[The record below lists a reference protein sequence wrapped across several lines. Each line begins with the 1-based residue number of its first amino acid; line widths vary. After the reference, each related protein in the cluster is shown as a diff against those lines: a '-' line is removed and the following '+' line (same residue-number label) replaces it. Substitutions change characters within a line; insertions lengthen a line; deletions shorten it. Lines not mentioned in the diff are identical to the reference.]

1 MTVERGS
8 RMLKFGRHLP
18 ALLAIL
24 SFAAPMPMP
33 AMAESLK
40 GSGIPHCPPPP
51 TQKVATLTFTI
62 LVTGEHKTSQGDKGS
77 ASMHRER
84 TLNGVV
90 RMVYK
95 GDRDSDPFDPRSLK
109 GTVTETEGTPDRWGP
124 GTTGTPVSPIAG
136 GTASGGGVGAEN
148 ILRQAKECQ
157 KLPGDAV
164 LACQMAVVQSIAN
177 AKKECERKGGKP
189 REDGTCGGGG
199 GGNGQAQIPESP
211 FVPGQCI
218 PGKKGVKSGPFE
230 EWASTDCTI
239 RATIADRGELMAPK
253 DRSPTLV
260 PVNKIEY
267 GAGGTGPGVVGC
279 QAAIVI
285 SKMTNTASLML
296 DHGGVSIMVTDVTGG
311 HAGRITDY
319 GNGDKMKQTFA
330 ALKSTGAVITTGAR
344 LPISWSA
351 VKWGQGTI
359 ANGII
364 LANVARTGSTTN
376 FAGSWTH
383 EGSNPPGADDYN
395 YSEGRSRPSIKTI
408 TATSSTKINWRFDAD
423 PHPHVIK

>member
-1 MTVERGS
+1 
-8 RMLKFGRHLP
+8 MLKFGRHLP
-18 ALLAIL
+18 AWLAVL

-33 AMAESLK
+33 AMAESIK
-40 GSGIPHCPPPP
+40 GNGIPHCPPP
-51 TQKVATLTFTI
+51 TTRKVATLTFTI
-62 LVTGEHKTSQGDKGS
+62 LVTGEHKTSQGDEGS

-95 GDRDSDPFDPRSLK
+95 GDRDMDPFDPRSLK
-109 GTVTETEGTPDRWGP
+109 GTVTKTEGTPDQWGP
-124 GTTGTPVSPIAG
+124 GTKSPPVSPIGG
-136 GTASGGGVGAEN
+136 GTASGGGAGVDN

-157 KLPGDAV
+157 KLPGNAV

-177 AKKECERKGGKP
+177 AKKECERKGGTP

-199 GGNGQAQIPESP
+199 GGNGQARIPDSP

-239 RATIADRGELMAPK
+239 RATIADRGELMARK
-253 DRSPTLV
+253 DRSTTLV
-260 PVNKIEY
+260 PLNRIEY

-279 QAAIVI
+279 QAAVVI

-330 ALKSTGAVITTGAR
+330 ALKSTGAVFNTGSR
-344 LPISWSA
+344 VPMSWSA

-359 ANGII
+359 AHGII
-364 LANVARTGSTTN
+364 LPNVSRNGGSTTN

-383 EGSNPPGADDYN
+383 EGSNPPGTDDYN
-395 YSEGRSRPSIKTI
+395 YSEGPSRPSIKTL

-423 PHPHVIK
+423 PDPHVIK